1 MVRGLM
7 WWLLIYSIATR
18 SLARRRAG
26 ARTLAR
32 ECSVCGVAFGHR
44 SPAEKKMRVL
54 LMIYLMW
61 DDHAGTY
68 STGTGTRY
76 VRTYGSLTG
85 TVRTAAGTDLDIFL
99 VVRPL
104 RGGDRDNVRA
114 PTRRFHNHIISCN

>member
-1 MVRGLM
+1 MVC
-7 WWLLIYSIATR
+7 LLCAYGSWFNVVAINWYIIIFYNYAR
-18 SLARRRAG
+18 SLAGAQ

-68 STGTGTRY
+68 VRTY
-76 VRTYGSLTG
+76 VRTVP
-85 TVRTAAGTDLDIFL
+85 VRT
-99 VVRPL
+99 
-104 RGGDRDNVRA
+104 
-114 PTRRFHNHIISCN
+114 